1 MIIQKISSFHSSKY
15 IKPVFKGEYED
26 RVQLQ
31 RCDYNRLSWWLY
43 GEDEAKE
50 AVEKNMK
57 EEIRDL
63 EKDITQKKIE
73 RDGAKASLNDLI
85 NYHSSALNSKNTSLE
100 NLKIMQQ
107 QNKSNIKKLENSL
120 EYLKSTHQQIKKSN
134 HDYFNTINEQKDT
147 KQKIQKKNTEIIDS
161 LKSYEQGVQLDTKSK
176 IQQLKISE
184 EQKINEL
191 ENKQNASIKVPDVIR
206 RKINCPAPD
215 GFGAIAGYKQEKEE
229 IKKLFGEAVVL
240 ERYGEKTSVPNGIL
254 LFGPDSELD
263 DMFAFRIAKQYD
275 TEYIELNTTGNEA
288 QQIAKLRELAKNAQK
303 TFETTGKRTVIHIKD
318 FEHFV
323 PKESRLIGPMKSFMD
338 NISEQF
344 HATVIATCNN
354 PDAIDDILL
363 RTGRFEPFAIPP
375 VNSENTSEMIKRFMG
390 ANLLAEIKTEDILE
404 RIKLLQ
410 TGGFYTYNSLKN
422 IIQNMI
428 PNISEKSINAFKKQI
443 EFVKNI

>member
-31 RCDYNRLSWWLY
+31 RSEYNRLSWWLY
-43 GEDEAKE
+43 GEDEAE
-50 AVEKNMK
+50 EIVEKKMK

-85 NYHSSALNSKNTSLE
+85 NYHSSALKSKNTSLE
-100 NLKIMQQ
+100 NLKMMQQ
-107 QNKSNIKKLENSL
+107 QNKSIIKKLENSL

-191 ENKQNASIKVPDVIR
+191 ENKQNASIKVPDIIK

-215 GFGAIAGYKQEKEE
+215 GFGTIAGYKQEKEE
-229 IKKLFGEAVVL
+229 IKKLFGEAVIL
-240 ERYGEKTSVPNGIL
+240 ERYGNKTFVPNGIL
-254 LFGPDSELD
+254 LFGPDSELN

-354 PDAIDDILL
+354 PDAIDDILI

-410 TGGFYTYNSLKN
+410 TGGIYTYNSLKN

-428 PNISEKSINAFKKQI
+428 PNINEKSINAFKKQI
-443 EFVKNI
+443 EFIKNI